1 MSNSGSMFRT
11 VRLRLMIHERKG
23 YKENIYIYMYSIFS
37 QHVYASDLQVER
49 NVNGSGIQY
58 PTKAKP
64 KTDETVLRKFRDP
77 CFPIPIM

>member
-1 MSNSGSMFRT
+1 
-11 VRLRLMIHERKG
+11 
-23 YKENIYIYMYSIFS
+23 MYSIFS

-64 KTDETVLRKFRDP
+64 KIDETVLRKFRDP